1 MLNDVQLKAREA
13 LAALGRILDVFEAT
27 PTEDAK
33 TLLEWD
39 GGAVTAEELHVM
51 RRKALAHWH
60 PDKRESW
67 KSALVPPKVED
78 FGEDDGEARY
88 LFTVDYYVSLYDRFA
103 RHGRNGYAPGPL
115 SYSFYL
121 GQVLTQCGGDLDR
134 AEAFLSEP
142 STVADIEA
150 REYTAGQV
158 PTMRARMMARLQG
171 IRELSASH
179 AEAKAQAAGGF
190 DDMGHRVV
198 NALAFLEKNF
208 LA

>member
-1 MLNDVQLKAREA
+1 
-13 LAALGRILDVFEAT
+13 
-27 PTEDAK
+27 
-33 TLLEWD
+33 
-39 GGAVTAEELHVM
+39 M